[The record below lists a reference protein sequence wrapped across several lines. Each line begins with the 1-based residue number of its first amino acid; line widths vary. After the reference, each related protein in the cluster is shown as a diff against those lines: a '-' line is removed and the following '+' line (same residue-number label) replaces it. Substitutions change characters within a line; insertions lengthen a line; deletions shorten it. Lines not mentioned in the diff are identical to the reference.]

1 MKRVLVLILAIVMVV
16 SLCAC
21 SSDQAEQ
28 KKSVTGG
35 SKTVSDVLNQGEATG
50 APTAAAT
57 QAKSS
62 ITAPSTDVD
71 VDLTALSST
80 MVYSEAL
87 NMLQSPDEYMGKSV
101 RMTGSFAVAEGD
113 GRMYYACII
122 KDATA
127 CCSNGIEFLWDGDHS
142 YPEDYPKQ
150 GSDITVVGTFDKYY
164 EGTSMYIQLINAQL
178 SF

>member
-1 MKRVLVLILAIVMVV
+1 MKRFLVILLAIVLTV
-16 SLCAC
+16 SVCAC
-21 SSDQAEQ
+21 SDSSS
-28 KKSVTGG
+28 KKLG
-35 SKTVSDVLNQGEATG
+35 SGTKTVNDVLAQGEATE
-50 APTAAAT
+50 AAT
-57 QAKSS
+57 TASTEKKSS

-80 MVYSEAL
+80 MVYSEVL

-101 RMTGSFAVAEGD
+101 RMSGSFAVAEGD

-142 YPEDYPKQ
+142 YPEDYPST

-164 EGTSMYIQLINAQL
+164 EGENMYIQLIDAQL

>member
-1 MKRVLVLILAIVMVV
+1 MKRLLILLLVFSIVVT
-16 SLCAC
+16 LCAC
-21 SSDQAEQ
+21 SSDNAAQRN
-28 KKSVTGG
+28 SGG
-35 SKTVSDVLNQGEATG
+35 SKTVQDVLNQGEATE
-50 APTAAAT
+50 APADAAA
-57 QAKSS
+57 QSKNS
-62 ITAPSTDVD
+62 ISAPSTDVD
-71 VDLTALSST
+71 IDLTALSST
-80 MVYSEAL
+80 MVYSEVL